1 MRQQLVVGMEALSVA
16 GKRVGDKPGGG
27 YWSFKMFDLHGKRAV
42 VLGGTSGIG
51 YAIALALA
59 DAGADVVAS
68 SRRADAV
75 EETAAAI
82 ERRGVRTLCA
92 TSDVSD
98 RDSLERL
105 RERVETELGPAE
117 ILFNCAGITQRV
129 PTLECSEELWN
140 SIMEVNLTGT
150 LRGCQ
155 VFGRGMVQREYGR
168 IINIASLST
177 FVAFMEVT
185 PYSAS
190 KAAVGALTKS
200 LAVEWA
206 PYGVTVNAIAPGIFP
221 TALNSAIID
230 SPRGQELLMR
240 TPMRR
245 FGKVEELTG
254 AAVYLASDEASF
266 VTGEILVV
274 DGGILAS
281 GVNQ

>member
-1 MRQQLVVGMEALSVA
+1 
-16 GKRVGDKPGGG
+16 
-27 YWSFKMFDLHGKRAV
+27 MFDLHGKRAV

-59 DAGADVVAS
+59 ERGADVVAS
-68 SRRADAV
+68 SRRKDVV
-75 EETAAAI
+75 EETATAI
-82 ERRGVRTLCA
+82 EERGVRTLRA
-92 TSDVSD
+92 ISDVTD
-98 RDSLERL
+98 RNSLEDLCR
-105 RERVETELGPAE
+105 RVEDELGPVS

-129 PTLECSEELWN
+129 ATLDCSEELWN
-140 SIMEVNLTGT
+140 SILEINLTGT
-150 LRGCQ
+150 LRACQ
-155 VFGRGMVQREYGR
+155 VFGRGMIERRYGR
-168 IINIASLST
+168 IVNIASLAT
-177 FVAFMEVT
+177 FVAFMEVA
-185 PYSAS
+185 PYGAS

-206 PYGVTVNAIAPGIFP
+206 AHGVTVNAIAPGIFP

-254 AAVYLASDEASF
+254 TAVYLASDEASF
-266 VTGEILVV
+266 VTGEIVVV
-274 DGGILAS
+274 DGGMLAS

>member
-1 MRQQLVVGMEALSVA
+1 
-16 GKRVGDKPGGG
+16 
-27 YWSFKMFDLHGKRAV
+27 MFDLHDKRAV

-59 DAGADVVAS
+59 EAGADVVAS
-68 SRRADAV
+68 SRREDAV
-75 EETAAAI
+75 ERTAHAI
-82 ERRGVRTLCA
+82 EQRGGRTLRV
-92 TSDVSD
+92 TSDVAD
-98 RDSLERL
+98 RASLGEL
-105 RERVETELGPAE
+105 RDRVERELGPVS

-129 PTLECSEELWN
+129 STLECTEELWD
-140 SIMEVNLTGT
+140 SIIDINLTGT

-155 VFGRGMVQREYGR
+155 VFGQGMLERGYGR
-168 IINIASLST
+168 IVNIASLAT
-177 FVAFMEVT
+177 FVAFMEVA
-185 PYSAS
+185 PYGAS

-206 PYGVTVNAIAPGIFP
+206 QHGVTVNAIAPGIFP

-230 SPRGQELLMR
+230 SPRGQELLLR

-254 AAVYLASDEASF
+254 TAVFLASDEASF
-266 VTGEILVV
+266 ITGEIITV
-274 DGGILAS
+274 DGGMLAS

>member
-1 MRQQLVVGMEALSVA
+1 
-16 GKRVGDKPGGG
+16 
-27 YWSFKMFDLHGKRAV
+27 MFDLHGKRAV

-59 DAGADVVAS
+59 EAGADVVAS
-68 SRRADAV
+68 SRRQDAV
-75 EETAAAI
+75 EETARAVEKLGAK
-82 ERRGVRTLCA
+82 TLRM
-92 TSDVSD
+92 TSDVAD
-98 RDSLERL
+98 RNSLEAL
-105 RERVETELGPAE
+105 RESVENELGPVS

-129 PTLECSEELWN
+129 PTLECSEDLWN
-140 SIMEVNLTGT
+140 SIMDINLTGT
-150 LRGCQ
+150 LRACQ
-155 VFGRGMVQREYGR
+155 IFGRGMIERGDGR
-168 IINIASLST
+168 IVNIASLAT

-185 PYSAS
+185 PYAAS

-206 PYGVTVNAIAPGIFP
+206 RHGVTVNAIAPGIFP

-230 SPRGQELLMR
+230 SPRGQELLAR

-254 AAVYLASDEASF
+254 TALFLASDEASF
-266 VTGEILVV
+266 VTGEIVVV

>member
-1 MRQQLVVGMEALSVA
+1 MEALFSA
-16 GKRVGDKPGGG
+16 DWDEIRLSGWDRV
-27 YWSFKMFDLHGKRAV
+27 WSCESMFDLQGKRAV

-59 DAGADVVAS
+59 EAGADVVAS
-68 SRRADAV
+68 SRRSDHV
-75 EETAAAI
+75 DETARAI
-82 ERRGVRTLCA
+82 EQRGRKTLRA
-92 TSDVSD
+92 TSDVTD
-98 RDSLERL
+98 RVSLERL
-105 RERVETELGPAE
+105 RERVEAELGTVS

-129 PTLECSEELWN
+129 STLECTEELWK
-140 SIMEVNLTGT
+140 SIMDVNLTGT
-150 LRGCQ
+150 LRACQ
-155 VFGRGMVQREYGR
+155 VFGRGMVERGYGR
-168 IINIASLST
+168 IVNIASLAT
-177 FVAFMEVT
+177 FVAFMEVA
-185 PYSAS
+185 PYGAS

-206 PYGVTVNAIAPGIFP
+206 PHGVTVNAIAPGIFP

-254 AAVYLASDEASF
+254 TAVYLASDEASF
-266 VTGEILVV
+266 VTGEIVVV